1 MLITEHV
8 ALKVGQEEGALH
20 PQSQL
25 EPWSQIKRLLVA
37 DGGNM
42 ALARQHKVIL
52 KYIQTPNMC
61 FMHVCMLAQPNVI
74 FDSSVNILE

>member
-8 ALKVGQEEGALH
+8 SLKVGQEEGHLH

-37 DGGNM
+37 DSGNM
-42 ALARQHKVIL
+42 ALARQH
-52 KYIQTPNMC
+52 
-61 FMHVCMLAQPNVI
+61 
-74 FDSSVNILE
+74 

>member
-8 ALKVGQEEGALH
+8 ALKVGQEEGDLY

-25 EPWSQIKRLLVA
+25 EPWSQIKRRLVA

-42 ALARQHKVIL
+42 ASARQL
-52 KYIQTPNMC
+52 
-61 FMHVCMLAQPNVI
+61 
-74 FDSSVNILE
+74 